1 MLRKNVKSFFYN
13 RLYAQNLY
21 LKAYCCSFIVVQ
33 KGLFLEV
40 QSDRRKTAQKR
51 HSSVEVWRKIM
62 LLDRDMQNRQE
73 MRSQTAADEDTEMSD
88 EL

>member
-1 MLRKNVKSFFYN
+1 
-13 RLYAQNLY
+13 
-21 LKAYCCSFIVVQ
+21 
-33 KGLFLEV
+33 
-40 QSDRRKTAQKR
+40 
-51 HSSVEVWRKIM
+51 M